1 MSKTRFILSIVLLL
15 AWAVGTSA
23 QTSKGTL
30 VGTELDPNGAAVSG
44 ATIKLTNVETGVSR
58 EVTTTSEG
66 TYRLEAVDPGNYKIE
81 VTASGFKAATLQ
93 NVISAGGQTND
104 YPVSLTVGNPSEVV
118 EVVSDSVVLQTQD
131 GTRGGTLD
139 KRQITD
145 LPVAG
150 LNPVNLV
157 FTLPGVVDPGGK
169 AGGFVQGTEFSV
181 NGLRPRANNQLV
193 DGLDNNDNNIAGQ
206 FYQPTL
212 RDGFNEVTVLQ
223 GDFSAEYGR
232 AGGAVV
238 NVLSRNGTNQFHGSA
253 TMSSLRPHYRH

>member
-1 MSKTRFILSIVLLL
+1 
-15 AWAVGTSA
+15 
-23 QTSKGTL
+23 
-30 VGTELDPNGAAVSG
+30 
-44 ATIKLTNVETGVSR
+44 
-58 EVTTTSEG
+58 
-66 TYRLEAVDPGNYKIE
+66 
-81 VTASGFKAATLQ
+81 
-93 NVISAGGQTND
+93 
-104 YPVSLTVGNPSEVV
+104 
-118 EVVSDSVVLQTQD
+118 D
-131 GTRGGTLD
+131 GTRVDTLD
-139 KRQITD
+139 KQQITE
-145 LPVAG
+145 LPIAG

-181 NGLRPRANNQLV
+181 NGLRPRANNQLI

-238 NVLSRNGTNQFHGSA
+238 NVLSRGGTNAFHGSFYDVINSSALSSLTSGQKSVENLTKVPVSIENTFGFSIGGPIVKNKFFFFA
-253 TMSSLRPHYRH
+253 TMQPDLSRSNVTSTARVPTAAGFATLRSLFPTGTNANVDYYLNIVGGVRGVTNASNVALGGGRPSVEFGTAS